1 MPRPHSASL
10 DIDDGVSETAPET
23 ARSSICFK
31 WRKRRRRSPLPT
43 QTSSVLVRTLF
54 GTLAATAAYTGHNT
68 FKRSDLY
75 GVADRSQWRSC
86 AGYDKRDFLG
96 VSVATVG
103 FPVAWICFVGAGS
116 AAARLDR
123 WALPTLALL
132 AAGALATVA
141 LASRDAAGVLRCGV
155 LWCDAATEGS
165 SSYATTVA
173 LLLFAGGWTAFFLF
187 AGLAYR
193 VFQRRSKPATPLTE
207 PLLDDA
213 EAAVE
218 PESLAS
224 TALSAFGTI
233 AWTALL
239 LVVLAGLLLLTA
251 VLPNSWQGFT
261 AAGIATYQR
270 TGPGAMVD
278 AWTKAAPEGQEA
290 WLRTG
295 FFRLNARLVLKV
307 YPDVAMYYGFLA
319 VLALVACA
327 GRVSARIAKLLRRR
341 LRVVYRLWSVGE
353 LLVVSLFALLLV
365 GFGRYAFFDHA
376 YASDPSKSR
385 WEVLARGTGQLAN
398 LGLAL
403 LLLPVARRS
412 VIAEAFGLA
421 WEQLL
426 WAHIWVGYATL
437 LLFVVHGACW
447 FKVYDS
453 LHVFPEDIL
462 EVPMYYPT
470 NGQPKSAGRCSDDW
484 TVPLATLTTIG
495 ALLFLGVLSHHQIR
509 RRHFE
514 LFYYAHH
521 FFVAV
526 YVVALWRVSRCPL
539 FALGPR
545 RWRLHAIAALI
556 SIAQARGE
564 LLVLGR
570 RESCARRRRSDV
582 TVARGRAPVA
592 RRRADAALR

>member
-43 QTSSVLVRTLF
+43 QTSSVLVRILF

-132 AAGALATVA
+132 AAGALPTVA

-155 LWCDAATEGS
+155 LWCDAATKGS

-173 LLLFAGGWTAFFLF
+173 LLLFAGGWTACFLF

-193 VFQRRSKPATPLTE
+193 VFQRRSKPATLLTE

-385 WEVLARGTGQLAN
+385 WEVLARGTAK
-398 LGLAL
+398 
-403 LLLPVARRS
+403 LPPIV
-412 VIAEAFGLA
+412 
-421 WEQLL
+421 
-426 WAHIWVGYATL
+426 
-437 LLFVVHGACW
+437 
-447 FKVYDS
+447 
-453 LHVFPEDIL
+453 
-462 EVPMYYPT
+462 
-470 NGQPKSAGRCSDDW
+470 SA
-484 TVPLATLTTIG
+484 A
-495 ALLFLGVLSHHQIR
+495 
-509 RRHFE
+509 
-514 LFYYAHH
+514 
-521 FFVAV
+521 
-526 YVVALWRVSRCPL
+526 VSRQHG
-539 FALGPR
+539 LG
-545 RWRLHAIAALI
+545 WF
-556 SIAQARGE
+556 
-564 LLVLGR
+564 
-570 RESCARRRRSDV
+570 
-582 TVARGRAPVA
+582 
-592 RRRADAALR
+592 